1 MKRRLVLILGTV
13 MCLGLSVGC
22 RRPAGLSEADRTAIR
37 QVGEDYV
44 KLVNANDSKGAV
56 ALYTDDAMVMAPN
69 EAAVQGKAAIQAWM
83 EAPPPISNFQMQSLE
98 IEGRGDL
105 AYDRGTYSVTV
116 TPAGAAPIEVHGKY
130 LTILRKQADGSW
142 KVQRDI
148 WNSDL
153 PLPVPETPAAPAKKK

>member
-1 MKRRLVLILGTV
+1 
-13 MCLGLSVGC
+13 
-22 RRPAGLSEADRTAIR
+22 
-37 QVGEDYV
+37 V